1 MVIRETKSIIIIGFA
16 AILTT
21 FVLLVTIW
29 INSQQLHYER
39 VYKLDTLRRAAKE
52 ISNLRQAVQTRYIL
66 LHEMLD
72 EKDYFNRDELY
83 EEFDRQASNFLV
95 AKEHLLALSL
105 GNDDL
110 RLWDKVRPLAT
121 HHNINQKRV
130 VELLLEGKR
139 EQGKNLMINEVLKTK
154 TAILKILHQMLEQ
167 QNHRAGDEFVKL
179 EAEQHKNFV
188 IITML
193 SGFAFFISIGIVV
206 FIVRAT
212 TRIQK
217 DLLKADDARIAN
229 RMKSEF
235 LANMSHEIRTPLTSI
250 LGYSAI
256 AINSNTDEND
266 RRECMKSVMSNGEHL
281 LGVINEILDLSK
293 IESGKLETEIE
304 EVAVF
309 ELLHGVADVVRPKV
323 QEKNIRFGINY
334 RFPLP
339 GLICTDPVRIKQ
351 ILLNIINNA
360 VKFTEQGHVYVNVWC
375 ESHAGKIFFEV
386 EDTGIGIHPDQME
399 SVFKAFGQAN
409 KSTTRKYGGTGLG
422 LTLSRRLARILGG
435 DLVVTSMPGQGSTF
449 LIEIDA
455 GELEDV
461 EFVYHDDFHGV
472 EIQAEAEPAPAL
484 TGKVLLVDDVEDN
497 RKLVSYLVHNSGA
510 EVDTAE
516 NGQQA
521 LEMLQFQN
529 YDLILMDMQ
538 MPVMDGIEA
547 TRQIRERGLDIPVV
561 ALTANA
567 FREAR
572 EQCEQVGVDGFLSK
586 PIDVKVLNSVLVMF
600 LEEGTG
606 DGEPLGSICSDFAKD
621 PELRDI
627 VEQFVATLPDDMVRM
642 EGLYHRKEWHA
653 LTDALH
659 SLKGTS
665 GNMGFI
671 EISEYVATMEKSM
684 NAERYSELGEQLL
697 ELQSLIVRIDLGTQ
711 ESVG

>member
-1 MVIRETKSIIIIGFA
+1 MVIRETKYIIILGFA
-16 AILTT
+16 VIVTS

-29 INSQQLHYER
+29 VNSQQLHYER
-39 VYKLDTLRRAAKE
+39 LYKIDTLRKAAKE

-66 LHEMLD
+66 LYEMAD
-72 EKDYFNRDELY
+72 EKDYFNRNELY
-83 EEFDRQASNFLV
+83 EEFDQQASNFLV
-95 AKEHLLALSL
+95 AKEHLLALKL

-139 EQGKNLMINEVLKTK
+139 EQGKNLMINEVLETK
-154 TAILKILHQMLEQ
+154 KVILKILHQMLEQ
-167 QNHRAGDEFVKL
+167 QNQRAKDEFVKL
-179 EAEQHKNFV
+179 EEEQQQSFL
-188 IITML
+188 IITIL
-193 SGFAFFISIGIVV
+193 SGFALFFSIGIVV
-206 FIVRAT
+206 FMVRTT

-217 DLLKADDARIAN
+217 DLLGADEARIAN

-250 LGYSAI
+250 MGYSNI
-256 AINSNTDEND
+256 ALNPDTDRND
-266 RRECMKSVMSNGEHL
+266 RQECMKSVMRNGEHL
-281 LGVINEILDLSK
+281 LMVINEILDLSK
-293 IESGKLETEIE
+293 IESGKLETEIDK
-304 EVAVF
+304 VSVF
-309 ELLHGVADVVRPKV
+309 ELLSEVEDVVRLKL

-334 RFPLP
+334 RYPLP
-339 GLICTDPVRIKQ
+339 GFIHTDQVRIKQ

-375 ESHAGKIFFEV
+375 ESHAGKIYFEV
-386 EDTGIGIHPDQME
+386 VDTGIGIHPDQME
-399 SVFKAFGQAN
+399 SIFKAFSQAE

-435 DLVVTSMPGQGSTF
+435 DLVVTSIPEQGSTF

-455 GELEDV
+455 GELEDI
-461 EFVYHDDFHGV
+461 EFVYCDDFHGA
-472 EIQAEAEPAPAL
+472 EIQAEAEPAPVL
-484 TGKVLLVDDVEDN
+484 IGKVLLVDDVEDN
-497 RKLVSYLVHNSGA
+497 RRLVSHLVHNSGA

-521 LEMLQFQN
+521 LEMLQFQD

-547 TRQIRERGLDIPVV
+547 TRQIRERGLDVPIV
-561 ALTANA
+561 ALTANV

-572 EQCEQVGVDGFLSK
+572 EQCERAGVDGFLSK
-586 PIDVKVLNSVLVMF
+586 PIDVMALNSMLMMF
-600 LEEGTG
+600 LEKSTE
-606 DGEPLGSICSDFAKD
+606 DREPPASICSDFAKD

-627 VEQFVATLPDDMVRM
+627 VEQFVATLPDDMTRI
-642 EGLYHRKEWHA
+642 EDLYHRKEWHA

-665 GNMGFI
+665 GNMGFTG
-671 EISEYVATMEKSM
+671 ISEYVATMEKSM

-697 ELQSLIVRIDLGTQ
+697 ELQLLVTRIDLKAE